1 MKSKKLS
8 IFLRVLGDSPKAR
21 VLEYL
26 IETKG
31 LDICL
36 TDLAKNS
43 RISRATLIRMWKDL
57 IKERVIIPTRNV
69 GRAKMFKLNEENQY
83 IERLIEISEVDR
95 NLIEIRT
102 NPKYVRPTK
111 TSRHCIGERNHEQP

>member
-1 MKSKKLS
+1 MMKSKKLS
-8 IFLRVLGDSPKAR
+8 IFLRVLGESPKAR

-36 TDLAKNS
+36 TDLARNS
-43 RISRATLIRMWKDL
+43 GISRATLIRMWKDL
-57 IKERVIIPTRNV
+57 IKEKVIISTRNV

-83 IERLIEISEVDR
+83 IERMIEIF
-95 NLIEIRT
+95 NLCMREEA
-102 NPKYVRPTK
+102 K
-111 TSRHCIGERNHEQP
+111 IGLKGIKELEPIPA

>member
-83 IERLIEISEVDR
+83 IERMIEIF
-95 NLIEIRT
+95 NLCMREEA
-102 NPKYVRPTK
+102 K
-111 TSRHCIGERNHEQP
+111 IGLKGIKDMEPIHA